1 MLLTELQEIQ
11 QKKKEILAVARQ
23 HGIVNVRIFGSV
35 ARGEDNPQ
43 SDIDFL
49 VDLEEGCTLFDL
61 GGALI
66 KLQDLLGRKVDIVT
80 KNGLHWYLREKIMK
94 EARSL

>member
-1 MLLTELQEIQ
+1 MTELQEIQ

-23 HGIVNVRIFGSV
+23 YGIVNVRIFGSV
-35 ARGEDNPQ
+35 ARGDDNPQ

-61 GGALI
+61 GGALV

>member
-1 MLLTELQEIQ
+1 MDLTELQEIQ

-23 HGIVNVRIFGSV
+23 YGIVNVRIFGSV
-35 ARGEDNPQ
+35 ARGDDNPQ

-61 GGALI
+61 GGALV

-80 KNGLHWYLREKIMK
+80 NNGLHWYLREKIMK

>member
-1 MLLTELQEIQ
+1 MDLTELQEIQ

-23 HGIVNVRIFGSV
+23 YGIVNVRIFGSV
-35 ARGEDNPQ
+35 ARGDDNPQ

-61 GGALI
+61 GGALV

>member
-1 MLLTELQEIQ
+1 VNLTELQEIQ
-11 QKKKEILAVARQ
+11 QKKEEILAVARQ
-23 HGIVNVRIFGSV
+23 YGIVNVRIFGSV
-35 ARGEDNPQ
+35 ARGDDNPQ

-61 GGALI
+61 GGALV

>member
-1 MLLTELQEIQ
+1 MTELQEIQ
-11 QKKKEILAVARQ
+11 QKKEEILAVARQ
-23 HGIVNVRIFGSV
+23 YGIVNVRIFGSV
-35 ARGEDNPQ
+35 ARGDDNPQ

-61 GGALI
+61 GGALV